1 MFSDEGQ
8 ICHVILDMIKFLREI
23 CQVQVEFVVWMGT
36 EIFPQ
41 LESDL
46 PFNIQQN
53 KKLKK
58 NPGPNHCLNV
68 SVSMS
73 GRSAKKNTD
82 KETSFP

>member
-1 MFSDEGQ
+1 MKDR
-8 ICHVILDMIKFLREI
+8 CLILDMIKFLREI

-53 KKLKK
+53 KK
-58 NPGPNHCLNV
+58 
-68 SVSMS
+68 
-73 GRSAKKNTD
+73 
-82 KETSFP
+82 